1 MSANELFDP
10 ARLKKYNIN
19 GPRYTSY
26 PTALTFSGLSEPA
39 PLEKALSVTQ
49 ASGVS
54 LYVHIPFCHSLCYY
68 CGCNKIVTRHQ
79 EKADRYLD
87 YLEKEIQR
95 RAPAFRHR
103 KVEQI
108 HLGGGTPGFL
118 TEQQQTRLAGML
130 KSAFDVVSDAEMS
143 IEIDPRR
150 TTPAYLRHLA
160 SLGYNR
166 LSIGVQDTDYRVQEA
181 INRVQSTSHI
191 ATLVDCARSAGF
203 KSVNLDLIY
212 GLPHQTAD
220 TFASTLAAVKAMAP
234 ERISLFSYA
243 HLPERFAAQR
253 KIKDEWLPSA
263 QVKTGLMKQA
273 ITSLTQAGYEMIG
286 MDHFALPS
294 DELAEA
300 QRNKKLHR
308 NFQGYTTRGDLD
320 LLGLGVSSISA
331 AGNAYL
337 QNPKTLNDYYGKLDS
352 NEEVAEK
359 GVFLSPS
366 DLLRRYV
373 IQQLMCNL
381 AVDFAATE
389 ALFGIQFRHHF
400 EPELAA
406 LKEFEEDGLLQVTGT
421 GIEVFPSAR
430 LFIRIIC
437 MTFDA
442 YLKGSAAIQHRYSR
456 VI

>member
-1 MSANELFDP
+1 MVLTATAFDP
-10 ARLKKYNIN
+10 LSPTQIN
-19 GPRYTSY
+19 LQTGDERDY
-26 PTALTFSGLSEPA
+26 
-39 PLEKALSVTQ
+39 SV
-49 ASGVS
+49 
-54 LYVHIPFCHSLCYY
+54 
-68 CGCNKIVTRHQ
+68 
-79 EKADRYLD
+79 
-87 YLEKEIQR
+87 
-95 RAPAFRHR
+95 
-103 KVEQI
+103 
-108 HLGGGTPGFL
+108 
-118 TEQQQTRLAGML
+118 
-130 KSAFDVVSDAEMS
+130 
-143 IEIDPRR
+143 EIDPREVDQDTLPTLWNLGFNR
-150 TTPAYLRHLA
+150 I
-160 SLGYNR
+160 SL
-166 LSIGVQDTDYRVQEA
+166 GVQDVNPEVQKAVNRIQPRAMTEA
-181 INRVQSTSHI
+181 VLNE
-191 ATLVDCARSAGF
+191 ARRIGF
-203 KSVNLDLIY
+203 RSINLDLIY

-352 NEEVAEK
+352 NEEIAEK

-381 AVDFAATE
+381 AVDFSATE
-389 ALFGIQFRHHF
+389 ALFGIQFRQHF
-400 EPELAA
+400 EPKLAA